1 MAQRSRQRKPDTLD
15 SAVLLPFAA
24 MPVAQPPLPPRP
36 FVGRNH
42 DQAQIL
48 RLLNQERVLLLTGI
62 ASSGKTALA
71 ATIMQQTTHPRYWLP
86 ITPDFTDNAEAF
98 LWRLAQPLAE
108 RHPDTWQALH
118 QIRQAQW
125 NYPPFVLFQMI
136 IAAYDRSA
144 EEILLCIDG
153 LDRHLEP
160 ALISL
165 LRELGEHIR
174 STQHLPLKLLL
185 VGRSIPYRLKPW
197 PTLTLTGINTD
208 AIIHWAWQLGVA
220 LDQPTASILGQQTA
234 GLPGILEPILLA
246 LRTQP
251 DLLATMHIVD
261 QMAVRHFFSEIVQ
274 QLSSPEQHMLAT
286 CVREVVPVTS
296 ITYDQLVTLTA
307 LEDQHLV
314 HTNANQIVALHPL
327 LQLVMEQ
334 HMARE

>member
-1 MAQRSRQRKPDTLD
+1 MAQRSRQRKPDPPD
-15 SAVLLPFAA
+15 SAVLLPFAT
-24 MPVAQPPLPPRP
+24 MPVAQPPPPPRP
-36 FVGRNH
+36 FVGRDH

-48 RLLNQERVLLLTGI
+48 RQLNQERVLLLTGI

-71 ATIMQQTTHPRYWLP
+71 ATMIQQSAHPRYWLP
-86 ITPDFTDNAEAF
+86 ITADFTDSAEAF

-118 QIRQAQW
+118 QVRQAQW

-136 IAAYDRSA
+136 MAAYDRSA

-153 LDRHLEP
+153 LNRQLEP
-160 ALISL
+160 ALVSL

-208 AIIHWAWQLGVA
+208 ALIHWAWQLGVA
-220 LDQPTASILGQQTA
+220 LDQPAASMLLQQTA

-251 DLLATMHIVD
+251 DLLPTMRIVD
-261 QMAVRHFFSEIVQ
+261 QLAVRHFFSEIVQ
-274 QLSSPEQHMLAT
+274 QLSLPEKHMLFA
-286 CVREVVPVTS
+286 CVREAVPVTS

-314 HTNANQIVALHPL
+314 HTNTNQIVALHPL
-327 LQLVMEQ
+327 LQLVIEQ
-334 HMARE
+334 HIARE